1 MDQIAL
7 QLQKQIA
14 RFSAIDHLRKLK
26 DEQQAIL
33 RVLEDEVFPD
43 EISFVFDHDPPKPHP
58 PIRRV
63 VNGCVTV
70 RHYKSEEVARQ
81 LCLIE
86 FDYFRQ
92 IQPKECL
99 NQAWNAENKEI
110 RAPQLTAMIVR
121 FNEMSRFVQYTIL
134 QCQDSQ
140 ERAKFLI
147 KWIKVAQKCNLLGNL
162 NGLMEIYAG
171 LTSSPV
177 YNLKRTWALVPPKW
191 KNIFSELETLLSRA
205 GNFKNLRQRMK
216 SAACPC
222 IPYIGLFLS
231 DLTFVDV
238 GNRSEVN
245 GMINFSKR
253 MMLADIINE
262 IRLFQQQPF
271 LYKPVNQ
278 LQELLLHLSCPLDDK
293 ALMELSLLRDQRSLT
308 LSSGSLASSSSSSP
322 LL

>member
-1 MDQIAL
+1 
-7 QLQKQIA
+7 
-14 RFSAIDHLRKLK
+14 
-26 DEQQAIL
+26 
-33 RVLEDEVFPD
+33 
-43 EISFVFDHDPPKPHP
+43 
-58 PIRRV
+58 
-63 VNGCVTV
+63 
-70 RHYKSEEVARQ
+70 
-81 LCLIE
+81 
-86 FDYFRQ
+86 
-92 IQPKECL
+92 
-99 NQAWNAENKEI
+99 
-110 RAPQLTAMIVR
+110 
-121 FNEMSRFVQYTIL
+121 
-134 QCQDSQ
+134 
-140 ERAKFLI
+140 
-147 KWIKVAQKCNLLGNL
+147 
-162 NGLMEIYAG
+162 
-171 LTSSPV
+171 
-177 YNLKRTWALVPPKW
+177 
-191 KNIFSELETLLSRA
+191 
-205 GNFKNLRQRMK
+205 MK